1 MAFKTITLATI
12 ILSFLPCLTPISPI
26 TVGSLFLS
34 HWLSSKAKFLVLVML
49 LLFLHFSKFLVLN
62 VGGAFSKVPSDSP
75 HELGNNAFAV
85 NLMIFPK
92 EFGAKCARK

>member
-1 MAFKTITLATI
+1 
-12 ILSFLPCLTPISPI
+12 
-26 TVGSLFLS
+26 
-34 HWLSSKAKFLVLVML
+34 ML